1 MAAHTMRFSPHV
13 VSLSLSRNYS
23 YGTGKVSTFDACMSY
38 EEEDACMSSLW
49 SYGTG
54 KVSTFDACMSYEE
67 EDACMSSLWSYGTGK
82 VSTFDSDWPTPSR
95 GKQHSVEVY

>member
-54 KVSTFDACMSYEE
+54 KVSTFD
-67 EDACMSSLWSYGTGK
+67 
-82 VSTFDSDWPTPSR
+82 SDWPTPSR